1 MISGRAILTLRQLSL
16 TALWAGIVLVYL
28 FPYSWMILTGFR
40 NPIDTLSLPPKFIF
54 SPTLDGFRYIFANTG
69 FQHYL
74 ANSIIVTVSSTLLI
88 VAVAAPAAYAL
99 AHLKMRRGSFLLAIL
114 IARMVPGVG
123 VVIPFYLVVSKLGQL
138 DTYHVL
144 VTIFTAFNLP
154 FAIWLLRSFFREI
167 PPELREA
174 AIVDGCSELGV
185 FVRVMLPLAMGG
197 IVATAVFVFIA
208 AWNEFLFAL
217 ILTNSRAATAPLAIL
232 GFRTEYGTQW
242 GAIGAAALLIS
253 TPVIAFAIFMQKY
266 LVRGLTM
273 GSIR

>member
-1 MISGRAILTLRQLSL
+1 MGAHGFKTMRRTLITAMWIAI
-16 TALWAGIVLVYL
+16 ALVYL
-28 FPYSWMILTGFR
+28 FPYTWMILTGFR
-40 NPIDTLSLPPKFIF
+40 DPIDTLTMPPRFIF
-54 SPTLDGFRYIFANTG
+54 RPTLEGFRYIFVNTG

-74 ANSIIVTVSSTLLI
+74 VNSIIVTLSATTLI
-88 VAVAAPAAYAL
+88 IAVASPAAYAL
-99 AHLKMRRGSFLLAIL
+99 AHLRTRGRTFLLAIL
-114 IARMVPGVG
+114 VARMVPGVA
-123 VVIPFYLVVSKLGQL
+123 VVIPFYLVASKLGQI
-138 DTYHVL
+138 DTYHML
-144 VTIFTAFNLP
+144 IIIFTAFNLP

-167 PPELREA
+167 TPELREA
-174 AIVDGCSELGV
+174 AIMDGCSELGV
-185 FVRVMLPLAMGG
+185 FARIMLPLAMSG

-242 GAIGAAALLIS
+242 AAIGAAALLVS
-253 TPVIAFAIFMQKY
+253 TPVIVFAIFMQKY

>member
-1 MISGRAILTLRQLSL
+1 MYRYRTLRRSL
-16 TALWAGIVLVYL
+16 VTLLWIGVSLFYL
-28 FPYSWMILTGFR
+28 FPYTWMVMTGFR
-40 NPIDTLSLPPKFIF
+40 NPIDTLTMPPRFIF
-54 SPTLDGFRYIFANTG
+54 QPNLEGFRYIFTTTG

-74 ANSIIVTVSSTLLI
+74 VNSIIVTVSATVLI
-88 VAVAAPAAYAL
+88 IATAAPAAYAL
-99 AHLKMRRGSFLLAIL
+99 THLKTRGRAFLLVIL
-114 IARMVPGVG
+114 VARMVPGVA
-123 VVIPFYLVVSKLGQL
+123 VVIPFYLVAAKLGQL

-144 VTIFTAFNLP
+144 ILIFTAFNLP

-167 PPELREA
+167 HPELREA
-174 AIVDGCSELGV
+174 AIMDGCSELRV
-185 FVRVMLPLAMGG
+185 FGRIMLPLAAGG
-197 IVATAVFVFIA
+197 LVATGVFVFIA

-217 ILTNSRAATAPLAIL
+217 VLTNSQAPTAPIAIL

-253 TPVIAFAIFMQKY
+253 TPVIVFAIVMQKY